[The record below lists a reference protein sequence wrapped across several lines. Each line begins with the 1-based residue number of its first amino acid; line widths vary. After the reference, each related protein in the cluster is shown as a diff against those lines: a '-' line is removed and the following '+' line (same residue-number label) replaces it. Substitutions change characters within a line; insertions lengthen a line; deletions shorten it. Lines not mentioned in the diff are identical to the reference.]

1 MKALDLDI
9 KLQQAGFTITWHQK
23 LLGNISQLNVNCEAV
38 GDQRSIKRL
47 SWFSAAIIVSM
58 LLWIS
63 NIDQHICCD
72 DVFLCNA
79 VAGMLTHNFFMMIE
93 LILIC
98 LVVM

>member
-1 MKALDLDI
+1 MKALDSDI
-9 KLQQAGFTITWHQK
+9 KLQQAGFSITWHQRGK
-23 LLGNISQLNVNCEAV
+23 LLGDISQLDVNCEAV

-63 NIDQHICCD
+63 NLDQHVCCD

-79 VAGMLTHNFFMMIE
+79 VA
-93 LILIC
+93 
-98 LVVM
+98 V